1 MVGGIVMAADH
12 DRTMDRRPVFQAAR
26 LKTPDAALAVM
37 VQLSMRAPAFAEQRF
52 GTWARVLIGQ
62 VNRGHYVILLQ
73 DSQPVG
79 FGGWFPARRRDA
91 EAWLQREVD
100 IPVAAES
107 EADCAVINGFMAPSP
122 EATRFLR
129 DAMLDH
135 GRKLGTLYGKR
146 VLKDGSRRLVRVAN
160 TRRDT
165 GML

>member
-1 MVGGIVMAADH
+1 MATGRDGMSPPA
-12 DRTMDRRPVFQAAR
+12 RPVFQVAR
-26 LKTPDAALAVM
+26 LKSPDAALAVM
-37 VQLSMRAPAFAEQRF
+37 VQLSLRAPAFADQRF
-52 GTWARVLIGQ
+52 GAWARVLIGQ

-73 DSQPVG
+73 DGQPVG

-91 EAWLQREVD
+91 DAWLEREAE
-100 IPVAAES
+100 IPVAPDA
-107 EADCAVINGFMAPSP
+107 EADCAVINGFMAPSA

-160 TRRDT
+160 SRRDT
-165 GML
+165 GLA

>member
-1 MVGGIVMAADH
+1 
-12 DRTMDRRPVFQAAR
+12 MDRDSLAPQRGSRYQAAR
-26 LKTPDAALAVM
+26 LKSPDAALAVM
-37 VQLSMRAPAFAEQRF
+37 VQLSLKAPAFAEQRF

-62 VNRGHYVILLQ
+62 VNRGHYVILL
-73 DSQPVG
+73 DDGQPVG

-91 EAWLQREVD
+91 EAWLAGHDD
-100 IPVAAES
+100 IPVAPET

-146 VLKDGSRRLVRVAN
+146 VLKDGRRRLARVAN
-160 TRRDT
+160 TRRDP
-165 GML
+165 GLL